1 MTTLPIR
8 SHILDY
14 LSTVDDANVSQVKSA
29 LDPEYGG
36 ERQFTWKSVYNHLMN
51 LKENE
56 LLEELGYEM
65 IDGNLE
71 TYYAINDEG
80 RKLISKYVQKKRMS
94 GGATLK

>member
-1 MTTLPIR
+1 MIMALLPIR
-8 SHILDY
+8 SRILDY
-14 LSTVDDANVSQVKSA
+14 LSTVDNANVSQVKTA
-29 LDPEYGG
+29 LEPEYGS

-71 TYYAINDEG
+71 TYYMINDEG
-80 RKLISKYVQKKRMS
+80 RKLVSKYVRKKK
-94 GGATLK
+94 A